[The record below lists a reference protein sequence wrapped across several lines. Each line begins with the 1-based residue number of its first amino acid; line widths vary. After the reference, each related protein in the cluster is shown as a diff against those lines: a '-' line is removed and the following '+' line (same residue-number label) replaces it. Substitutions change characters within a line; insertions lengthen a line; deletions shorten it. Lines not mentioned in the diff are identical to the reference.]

1 MHLFIYH
8 LLTHLCERTENL
20 CCISYNNFMLKV
32 INIESY
38 KHFDIII
45 VIIKGNGWVG
55 LQPNI
60 ILTQNLG
67 RFNM

>member
-1 MHLFIYH
+1 
-8 LLTHLCERTENL
+8 
-20 CCISYNNFMLKV
+20 MLKV